1 MEIHIKCEQKI
12 CDIEGKH
19 IAYVET
25 TIVDTEAGYDYRVL
39 FDKNTKKR
47 FNAFLTS
54 VGFKIGAV
62 NDVNTVPD
70 KKLYI

>member
-1 MEIHIKCEQKI
+1 MGFKIKCEQKT
-12 CDIEGKH
+12 CDIEGKL

-25 TIVDTEAGYDYRVL
+25 TIVDTVTGRDYRVL

-54 VGFKIGAV
+54 EGFKIGAV
-62 NDVNTVPD
+62 NDVNAVPH
-70 KKLYI
+70 KEIYI